1 MIAGL
6 EQSPYRGATAGMTG
20 KVHSP
25 KEAQVDRS
33 LSHSSTDSRTRDV
46 AFDSL
51 TRAFSMSL
59 PRRGVLG
66 LLAGALVAGG
76 AGALAAPASA
86 ARRRKHKRGKR
97 RSGQHGVAV
106 SDRARSTIGPNC
118 IYVCCDGTCD
128 SWKMCMKCVKWPKPT
143 TTGAVLTRA

>member
-1 MIAGL
+1 
-6 EQSPYRGATAGMTG
+6 
-20 KVHSP
+20 VHTP

-33 LSHSSTDSRTRDV
+33 SSHAATSSRAQDDL
-46 AFDSL
+46 FDAL
-51 TRAFSMSL
+51 TRSLSISL

-66 LLAGALVAGG
+66 LAAAAFVTGDAGVLAV
-76 AGALAAPASA
+76 PDSA

-97 RSGQHGVAV
+97 QSGQHGVAV
-106 SDRARSTIGPNC
+106 SQRAASIPPNC

-143 TTGAVLTRA
+143 TTGGVLTQG